1 MRRPLLIPAAVAGG
15 LLLPS
20 TAGAEIVKGPTGERS
35 TVTVNSAT
43 MKTLKKHKLTLSASG
58 QARKSGSTKLTL
70 PYSLSRW
77 DFATRE
83 GDVAHFAKN
92 TGFRLKRGK
101 RSALVVHPRLVLD
114 TPRSGYVTALIRN
127 ERIKFFTVSGTKTQV
142 TDTGTVQTITGFNL
156 KLTQA
161 GANYVN
167 KALKRKALKRFTQF
181 GTMDV
186 RLIKPPAS
194 SSGTAPGASAPG
206 GSATVTP
213 GLLGALPGGGTIT
226 PLLPGTQID
235 TDGDG
240 KPDSG
245 LSILPIDE
253 ADIDL
258 DTNTGTIELGGGLII
273 TAPALGTEVS
283 LVDPQIVLGVTPD
296 ASGLF
301 AHINGVRIKVG
312 DIDTG
317 KLDINLLDGTVTIDG
332 LDVTVS
338 GAAAP
343 VLNGILGTSL
353 IQSGTPLLSLDLQFP
368 KL

>member
-1 MRRPLLIPAAVAGG
+1 MLIPVAVAGG

-20 TAGAEIVKGPTGERS
+20 TAGAEIVKAPTGERS
-35 TVTVNSAT
+35 TVKVNSAT
-43 MKTLKKHKLTLSASG
+43 LKTFKKHKLTLSASG
-58 QARKSGSTKLTL
+58 QAKKSGASTLTM

-77 DFATRE
+77 DFGTRE

-114 TPRSGYVTALIRN
+114 TPTSGYITALIAN
-127 ERIKFFTVSGTKTQV
+127 ERIKFFTVAGTKRQV
-142 TDTGTVQTITGFNL
+142 TDTSTTQVLTGFNL

-167 KALKRKALKRFTQF
+167 KALKRKALKRFSQF
-181 GTMDV
+181 GTMDL
-186 RLIKPPAS
+186 RLIKPPAAS
-194 SSGTAPGASAPG
+194 ASAPG

-213 GLLGALPGGGTIT
+213 GLLESVPGGGTIR
-226 PLLPGTQID
+226 PLLPGTAID

-240 KPDSG
+240 KPDTG
-245 LSILPIDE
+245 MSILPIDE
-253 ADIDL
+253 ADVDL

-273 TAPALGTEVS
+273 GAPALGTEVS
-283 LVDPQIVLGVTPD
+283 LVDPVIELGATPD
-296 ASGLF
+296 ASGLY
-301 AHINGVRIKVG
+301 ALINGVRVKVG
-312 DIDTG
+312 DIDTNT
-317 KLDINLLDGTVTIDG
+317 LDINLLDGTVTING
-332 LDVTVS
+332 LHVTVS

-343 VLNGILGTSL
+343 LINGILGAPVVS
-353 IQSGTPLLSLDLQFP
+353 SGTPLLSLDLQFP

>member
-20 TAGAEIVKGPTGERS
+20 TAGAEIVKAPTGERS
-35 TVTVNSAT
+35 TVKVNSAT
-43 MKTLKKHKLTLSASG
+43 LKTLKKHKLTLSASG
-58 QARKSGSTKLTL
+58 QAKKSGASTLTM

-77 DFATRE
+77 DFGTRE

-114 TPRSGYVTALIRN
+114 TPTSGYVTALIRN
-127 ERIKFFTVSGTKTQV
+127 ERIKFFTVSGTRRQV
-142 TDTGTVQTITGFNL
+142 TDTSTVQTLTGFNL

-167 KALKRKALKRFTQF
+167 RALKRKALRRFSQF

-194 SSGTAPGASAPG
+194 SSGAAPGGSALG

-213 GLLGALPGGGTIT
+213 GLLDSIPGGGSIR
-226 PLLPGTQID
+226 PLLPGTTID

-253 ADIDL
+253 ANIDL
-258 DTNTGTIELGGGLII
+258 DTNTGTIDLGGGLII
-273 TAPALGTEVS
+273 SLPALGTEVA
-283 LVDPQIVLGVTPD
+283 LVDPQIVIGATPD

-301 AHINGVRIKVG
+301 AHVNGARVKVG
-312 DIDTG
+312 DLDTSR
-317 KLDINLLDGTVTIDG
+317 LDINLLDGTVTING
-332 LDVTVS
+332 LHVTVS

-343 VLNGILGTSL
+343 LLNGILGAPL
-353 IQSGTPLLSLDLQFP
+353 VQSGTPLLSLDLQFP

>member
-1 MRRPLLIPAAVAGG
+1 MRRHLLIPAAVAGG

-20 TAGAEIVKGPTGERS
+20 TAGAEIVKAPTGERS

-43 MKTLKKHKLTLSASG
+43 MKTLKRHKLTMSASG
-58 QARKSGSTKLTL
+58 QAKKSGSTKLTL

-167 KALKRKALKRFTQF
+167 AALKRKALKRFSQF

-253 ADIDL
+253 VDIDL
-258 DTNTGTIELGGGLII
+258 DTNTGTIDLGGGLII

-283 LVDPQIVLGVTPD
+283 LVDPQIVLGATPD

-301 AHINGVRIKVG
+301 ANINGVRVKVG
-312 DIDTG
+312 DIDTEN
-317 KLDINLLDGTVTIDG
+317 LDINLLDGTVTIND

>member
-1 MRRPLLIPAAVAGG
+1 MRRTLLIPAAVAGG

-20 TAGAEIVKGPTGERS
+20 TAGAEIVKAPTGERS
-35 TVTVNSAT
+35 TVAVNSAT

-58 QARKSGSTKLTL
+58 QAKKSGSSKLTL

-77 DFATRE
+77 DFGTRE

-127 ERIKFFTVSGTKTQV
+127 ERIKFFTVSGTKTKV

-167 KALKRKALKRFTQF
+167 KALKRKALKRFSQF

-194 SSGTAPGASAPG
+194 GSGTAPGGSAPS

-213 GLLGALPGGGTIT
+213 GLVGVLPGGGTIT

-258 DTNTGTIELGGGLII
+258 DTNTGTINLGGGLVI
-273 TAPALGTEVS
+273 TAPALGTEIS
-283 LVDPQIVLGVTPD
+283 LVDPQIELGATSD
-296 ASGLF
+296 ASGLYAF
-301 AHINGVRIKVG
+301 VNGARVKVG
-312 DIDTG
+312 DIDTD
-317 KLDINLLDGTVTIDG
+317 KLDINLVDGTVVVKG

-343 VLNGILGTSL
+343 LFNALLGTSL

>member
-1 MRRPLLIPAAVAGG
+1 MRRHLLVPAVVAGG
-15 LLLPS
+15 LLAPS
-20 TAGAEIVKGPTGERS
+20 TAGAEIVKAPTGERS
-35 TVTVNSAT
+35 TVKVNSAT
-43 MKTLKKHKLTLSASG
+43 LKTFKKHKLKFSASG
-58 QARKSGSTKLTL
+58 QATKSGASTLTM
-70 PYSLSRW
+70 PYSISRW
-77 DFATRE
+77 DFGTRE

-101 RSALVVHPRLVLD
+101 RSVLVVHPRLVLD
-114 TPRSGYVTALIRN
+114 TSRSGYVTALIRN
-127 ERIKFFTVSGTKTQV
+127 ERIKFFTVSGTAAKAADV
-142 TDTGTVQTITGFNL
+142 GNVQQITGYRL

-167 KALKRKALKRFTQF
+167 KALKRKALKRFSRF

-186 RLIKPPAS
+186 RLIKPPSAPS
-194 SSGTAPGASAPG
+194 TPGASAPS

-245 LSILPIDE
+245 VSILPIDE
-253 ADIDL
+253 ANVDL
-258 DTNTGTIELGGGLII
+258 DTNTGTIDLGGGLVIN
-273 TAPALGTEVS
+273 APALGTEVS
-283 LVDPQIVLGVTPD
+283 LVDPQIVLGATPD

-301 AHINGVRIKVG
+301 ASINGVRVKVG
-312 DIDTG
+312 DIDTE
-317 KLDINLLDGTVTIDG
+317 KLDVNLLDGTVTISS

-343 VLNGILGTSL
+343 VLQGILGTPL

>member
-20 TAGAEIVKGPTGERS
+20 TAGAEIVKAPTGERS
-35 TVTVNSAT
+35 TVKVNSAT
-43 MKTLKKHKLTLSASG
+43 LKTFKKHKLTLSASG
-58 QARKSGSTKLTL
+58 QAKKSGASTLTM

-77 DFATRE
+77 DFGTRE

-114 TPRSGYVTALIRN
+114 TPTSGYITALIAN
-127 ERIKFFTVSGTKTQV
+127 ERIKFFTVSGLKRQV
-142 TDTGTVQTITGFNL
+142 TDTSTAQVLTGFNL

-167 KALKRKALKRFTQF
+167 KGLKRKALKRFSQF
-181 GTMDV
+181 GTMDL

-194 SSGTAPGASAPG
+194 SSGAAPGSAG

-213 GLLGALPGGGTIT
+213 GLLGSVPGGGTIT

-253 ADIDL
+253 ADVDL
-258 DTNTGTIELGGGLII
+258 DTNTGTIELGGGLVI

-283 LVDPQIVLGVTPD
+283 LVDPVIELGATPD
-296 ASGLF
+296 SSGLY
-301 AHINGVRIKVG
+301 ATVNGARVKVG
-312 DIDTG
+312 DIDTNA
-317 KLDINLLDGTVTIDG
+317 LDINLLDGTVTING
-332 LDVTVS
+332 LKVTVS

-343 VLNGILGTSL
+343 VINGILGAPVVS
-353 IQSGTPLLSLDLQFP
+353 SGTPLLSLDLQFP